1 MEATEGRAEATEGR
15 AEVTEDKVEAT
26 EDKAEATEDRADP
39 KPLLLGS
46 LQIARKGR
54 GEAQPRS

>member
-1 MEATEGRAEATEGR
+1 MTEDKVEATEGRA
-15 AEVTEDKVEAT
+15 EAT
-26 EDKAEATEDRADP
+26 EDKAEATEDKADP

-46 LQIARKGR
+46 LQIARKER

>member
-1 MEATEGRAEATEGR
+1 M
-15 AEVTEDKVEAT
+15 TEDKVEAT
-26 EDKAEATEDRADP
+26 EDKAEATENKAEVTEDRAEATEDRADP